1 MPLVRGGVLDPY
13 LVVHAGFPIAGPPMA
28 VAPAMPDLGV
38 AALPPMAVAPM
49 LDLGLAAIPQFAAAP
64 ASEPQQP
71 QPVPVWEDWAD
82 DVMDVLVAAEG
93 EPPKKRRRLRWKRPA
108 SDYLY

>member
-64 ASEPQQP
+64 ASEPPPP
-71 QPVPVWEDWAD
+71 QAIPSWEDWD
-82 DVMDVLVAAEG
+82 QTEMNGLVAAEG